1 MSMDNSPQMKP
12 QDTVIYLLGEL
23 KGETQA
29 MRGQLSAS
37 SQAQALVNAENKAEH
52 EEFRKTLEVHG
63 SAITTIQAT
72 QPLRV
77 SPWQKAGIVVAI
89 PASLVALVGFI
100 TIYLQPN

>member
-1 MSMDNSPQMKP
+1 MDTSPQMKP

-37 SQAQALVNAENKAEH
+37 AQAQALVNAENKTEH
-52 EEFRKTLEVHG
+52 EEFRKTLEVHA
-63 SAITTIQAT
+63 SDITTMKAT

-77 SPWQKAGIVVAI
+77 SPWQKAGVIVAV
-89 PASLVALVGFI
+89 PASVVALVGFI
-100 TIYLQPN
+100 TIYFQSR

>member
-1 MSMDNSPQMKP
+1 MDNSPQMKP

-52 EEFRKTLEVHG
+52 EEFRKTLEIHA
-63 SAITTIQAT
+63 SDITTMKAT
-72 QPLRV
+72 QPVKV
-77 SPWQKAGIVVAI
+77 SPWQKAAVIIAMPAGVTALILFIVTNF
-89 PASLVALVGFI
+89 P
-100 TIYLQPN
+100 QPN